1 MDALLTDTLV
11 ITCDA
16 SRRVIEHG
24 AVAVRGERIAAVGPS
39 SDLEQ
44 KYAELPRIS
53 GRGLAT
59 LPGFINAHTHTALTV
74 LRGSIEDFDG
84 DVIYGYMSP
93 VSYTMTGEERAV
105 MVQMGCLEAL
115 RSGCATLVDPFRHVP
130 TYGKQM
136 AATGMRLWLSE
147 NCADI
152 NTLNIRKGDYSED
165 RPFGQVFLDR
175 TVEMIETL
183 HDTHAGRVKCQIAAH
198 APDNCSPWM
207 LGQLQTLAQRYGL
220 TRTVHL
226 AQSVQEVK
234 VVREARGGRTPA
246 EYLDAEGWLGPDLV
260 GAHWTFCTEKD
271 IELLAS
277 RGVQM
282 VHCPANSSRRGPHR
296 VLIGRIQD
304 AGINI
309 ALGTDNMTEDM
320 FHAMKIGLI
329 LARGGRGRER
339 EGGCDPLPQ
348 ALLDGIT
355 VNAARSVGA
364 EDAIGSHADRPRRAG
379 NATVDQSGLDA
390 GPLRA
395 PGHRAQRDGRRHL
408 SAARAQGAR
417 FRRARAAAR
426 GAGGDAGGL
435 DTHARRQS
443 RHSAASR
450 RPRLARRVTEAI
462 YVTRTDLP

>member
-1 MDALLTDTLV
+1 MDALITDSLV

-24 AVAVRGERIAAVGPS
+24 AVAVRGGRIAAVGPS
-39 SDLEQ
+39 SELEQ
-44 KYAELPRIS
+44 RYAELPRIS
-53 GRGLAT
+53 GRGLAA

-93 VSYTMTGEERAV
+93 VSYTMSGEERAV
-105 MVQMGCLEAL
+105 MVQLGCLEAL
-115 RSGCATLVDPFRHVP
+115 RSGCTTLVDPFRHVP
-130 TYGKQM
+130 TYGRQM

-152 NTLNIRKGDYSED
+152 NTLNIRKGDYSVD
-165 RPFGQVFLDR
+165 RAFGQVFLDR

-183 HDTHAGRVKCQIAAH
+183 HDTHGGRVKCQIAAH

-207 LGQLQTLAQRYGL
+207 LSELKTLAQCYRL

-226 AQSVQEVK
+226 AQSMQEVK

-246 EYLDAEGWLGPDLV
+246 EYLDSEGWLAPDLV

-309 ALGTDNMTEDM
+309 ALGTDNMTEDI

-348 ALLDGIT
+348 TLLDGIT
-355 VNAARSVGA
+355 RNAARSVGA
-364 EDAIGSHADRPRRAG
+364 EAEIGSIEPGKKADLTLIDLDVPAMRPLINPVSTLVHYGHPGIVHSVIVDGDFLLRERKVLAFDERALLREAQAVTQAVWTRMLAANPDIPPPPG
-379 NATVDQSGLDA
+379 GLAWLDA
-390 GPLRA
+390 
-395 PGHRAQRDGRRHL
+395 
-408 SAARAQGAR
+408 
-417 FRRARAAAR
+417 
-426 GAGGDAGGL
+426 
-435 DTHARRQS
+435 
-443 RHSAASR
+443 
-450 RPRLARRVTEAI
+450 
-462 YVTRTDLP
+462 